1 MARFSDVLVRDGAC
15 WLGQRD
21 AEGGGDLFM
30 QALEVG
36 TEREE
41 FQVATVVGF
50 HCQQYAA
57 PREVTADAGQTEA
70 AATKLEVKVTLLRV
84 TDVHGCALDLAPVAF
99 LVHAG
104 KDHQAADSGRVDQA
118 DLQKLRCASP

>member
-1 MARFSDVLVRDGAC
+1 MARFSDVLVRDGVC
-15 WLGQRD
+15 WLGQWHT
-21 AEGGGDLFM
+21 EGGGDLFM

-41 FQVATVVGF
+41 LQVAAVIGL
-50 HCQQYAA
+50 HRQQYAA
-57 PREVTADAGQTEA
+57 SREVAADAGETEA
-70 AATKLEVKVTLLRV
+70 ATTKLKVKVTLLRV

-118 DLQKLRCASP
+118 DLQKLRRASP